1 MKVLVTCPLMLGVMD
16 RFYPTFET
24 YAAQATAP
32 AVVQSLSEEELIE
45 LVPQHDG
52 WIIGDDP
59 VTRRVL
65 EAGRAGRLKAAVK
78 WGVGVDNIDFAACK
92 DLGIPITNTPGLFG
106 AEVGDTAM
114 GYVIAL
120 ARESFQIDRGVHQ
133 GGWPK
138 PTGISLA
145 GKTAALVGFGDIGKN
160 TAARLLASGLKVI
173 AYDPFVGQVP
183 QLPNVERAEWPLR
196 LEEADYIVL
205 TCSLTPSSRKIVNA
219 DSLSLA
225 KQGVRLVNVSRGQVI
240 DQTALAT
247 SLASGKVYSAALD
260 VFEVEPL
267 EMDSPLREH
276 PRVVFGSHNASNTI
290 EAVTRGSETAIR
302 KLMQF
307 LGLAP
312 VGGND

>member
-1 MKVLVTCPLMLGVMD
+1 MKILVTCPLMLGLMD
-16 RFYPTFET
+16 RFYPTLER
-24 YAAQATAP
+24 YSAQATAP
-32 AVVQSLSEEELIE
+32 AVVQSLSEDELINI
-45 LVPQHDG
+45 VPQHDG

-65 EAGRAGRLKAAVK
+65 EAGKAGRLKAAVK
-78 WGVGVDNIDFAACK
+78 WGVGVDNIDFAAFA

-120 ARESFQIDRGVHQ
+120 ARESFHIDDGVRQ

-160 TAARLLASGLKVI
+160 TARRLLASGIRVV
-173 AYDPFVGQVP
+173 AYDPFVGPVP
-183 QLPNVERAEWPLR
+183 ELPSVERADWPVR

-205 TCSLTPSSRKIVNA
+205 TCSLTPSSRSIINA
-219 DSLSLA
+219 ESLA
-225 KQGVRLVNVSRGQVI
+225 RAKTGVRIVNVSRGQVI
-240 DQTALAT
+240 AQADLESA
-247 SLASGKVYSAALD
+247 LASGKVYSAALD

-267 EMDSPLREH
+267 PIDSPLRNH
-276 PRVVFGSHNASNTI
+276 SRVIFGSHNASNTV
-290 EAVTRGSETAIR
+290 EAVTRGSEAAIF
-302 KLMQF
+302 KLMEF
-307 LGLAP
+307 LGVSP
-312 VGGND
+312 GGAS